1 MITNGKELIDLETEF
16 LKLGSS
22 VYDYAYLPKEL
33 SVENKDTKISQ
44 FDEIQQYYNGKP
56 ISNWY

>member
-1 MITNGKELIDLETEF
+1 M
-16 LKLGSS
+16 GSLDVYKRQ